1 MYLDDR
7 IWMASDGDEKL
18 SILPE
23 MMNRHGLI
31 AGATGTGKTIT
42 LKVMAEAL
50 SDAGV
55 PVFLADVKGDLA
67 GMCMP
72 GEDSE
77 DMQERIRR
85 FGLDEAGFRY
95 QSYPVCYWDLAGEY
109 GLPLHTTVSEMGPLL
124 LGRLLRL
131 TDLQCDLLQVMF
143 RIADEEGLLILDTK
157 DLRAMLQ
164 YMGDNSKELSQQY
177 GNMSRQSI
185 NAILRAVIAL
195 ESQGGD
201 KFFGEPA
208 LNIFD
213 WIKTDAD
220 GKGTINILDSRLSIS
235 NPMLYS
241 TFMLWLMSDLLEKLP
256 ERGDVDKPEMVFF
269 FDEAH
274 LLFSNASDL
283 LMEKIEQLVKL
294 IRSKGVGIY
303 FITQSPSD
311 IPDSV
316 LAQLGNRIQHAL
328 RAYTPA
334 EQKSI
339 TAAAKGFRVNPAFD
353 TQTALTELG
362 VGEALVS
369 FLDEDGIPNIVERA
383 FILPP
388 QSLMG
393 IADESAVNTYIL
405 SDEFEV
411 KYRESYDRE
420 SAYEIITKANEEL
433 EAQRIREA
441 EEAEAEKQRLKEEA
455 EAEKQR
461 LKEEAAAA
469 KQKLKEEAAALKA
482 AEKEALAA
490 EKEAQRE
497 AEKKRKAVEKAAAAA
512 TSSVMRSVSTNIVN
526 SVLGGK
532 TTSAKTI
539 AKRAA
544 TNALSSVMRNG
555 SSSIIRGLFG
565 NIK

>member
-1 MYLDDR
+1 MYLNDR
-7 IWMASDGDEKL
+7 VWMASDGDEHL

-72 GEDSE
+72 GEDTE
-77 DMQERIRR
+77 DMRERISR
-85 FGLDEAGFRY
+85 FGLDEAGFTY
-95 QSYPVCYWDLAGEY
+95 HSYPVCYWDLAGKY

-143 RIADEEGLLILDTK
+143 RIVDEEGLLILDTK

-164 YMGDNSKELSQQY
+164 YMGDNSKELSAQY

-201 KFFGEPA
+201 QFFGEPA

-213 WIKTDAD
+213 WIKKDED
-220 GKGTINILDSRLSIS
+220 GKGTINILDSRLSMS

-241 TFMLWLMSDLLEKLP
+241 TFMLWLMSDLFEKLP
-256 ERGDVDKPEMVFF
+256 ERGDVEKPEMVFF

-274 LLFSNASDL
+274 LLFNNASPL
-283 LMEKIEQLVKL
+283 LLEKIEQLVKL

-334 EQKSI
+334 EQKKVR
-339 TAAAKGFRVNPAFD
+339 AAAQSFRVNPDFD
-353 TQTALTELG
+353 TEQVLTELG
-362 VGEALVS
+362 IGEALVS
-369 FLDEDGIPNIVERA
+369 FLDESGTPQIVRRA
-383 FILPP
+383 KILPP
-388 QSLMG
+388 QSKMG
-393 IADESAVNTYIL
+393 TISETVRQSVINSSPLLAYYSETV
-405 SDEFEV
+405 
-411 KYRESYDRE
+411 DRD
-420 SAYEIITKANEEL
+420 SAYEFFQRQREEVEREKAEE
-433 EAQRIREA
+433 EARIQEEKEARIRER
-441 EEAEAEKQRLKEEA
+441 EE
-455 EAEKQR
+455 
-461 LKEEAAAA
+461 
-469 KQKLKEEAAALKA
+469 
-482 AEKEALAA
+482 
-490 EKEAQRE
+490 
-497 AEKKRKAVEKAAAAA
+497 EKAAKERARQEEREAREKA
-512 TSSVMRSVSTNIVN
+512 REEEKARKAEEREKAKYSN
-526 SVLGGK
+526 
-532 TTSAKTI
+532 SAKTV
-539 AKRAA
+539 AKSAA
-544 TNALSSVMRNG
+544 GTVGREVGKTLGKSVGGTFGKTLGGNVG
-555 SSSIIRGLFG
+555 ASLARGLLDTLF
-565 NIK
+565 KR

>member
-1 MYLDDR
+1 MYLNDR
-7 IWMASDGDEKL
+7 VWMASDGDEHL

-72 GEDSE
+72 GEDTE
-77 DMQERIRR
+77 DMRERISR
-85 FGLDEAGFRY
+85 FGLDEAGFTY
-95 QSYPVCYWDLAGEY
+95 HSYPVCYWDLAGKY

-164 YMGDNSKELSQQY
+164 YMGDNSKELSAQY

-201 KFFGEPA
+201 QFFGEPA

-213 WIKTDAD
+213 WIKKDEE
-220 GKGTINILDSRLSIS
+220 GKGTINILDSRLSMS

-241 TFMLWLMSDLLEKLP
+241 TFMLWLMSDLFEKLP
-256 ERGDVDKPEMVFF
+256 ERGDVEKPEMVFF

-274 LLFSNASDL
+274 LLFNNASPL
-283 LMEKIEQLVKL
+283 LLEKIEQLVKL

-334 EQKSI
+334 EQKKVR
-339 TAAAKGFRVNPAFD
+339 AAAQSFRVNPDFD
-353 TQTALTELG
+353 TEQVLTELG
-362 VGEALVS
+362 IGEALVS
-369 FLDEDGIPNIVERA
+369 FLDESGTPQIVRRA
-383 FILPP
+383 KILPP
-388 QSLMG
+388 QSKMG
-393 IADESAVNTYIL
+393 TISETVRQSVINSSPLLAYYSETV
-405 SDEFEV
+405 
-411 KYRESYDRE
+411 DRD
-420 SAYEIITKANEEL
+420 SAYEFFQRQREEVEREKAEE
-433 EAQRIREA
+433 EARIQEEKEARIRER
-441 EEAEAEKQRLKEEA
+441 EE
-455 EAEKQR
+455 
-461 LKEEAAAA
+461 
-469 KQKLKEEAAALKA
+469 
-482 AEKEALAA
+482 
-490 EKEAQRE
+490 
-497 AEKKRKAVEKAAAAA
+497 EKAAKERARQEEREAREKA
-512 TSSVMRSVSTNIVN
+512 REEEKARKAEEREKAKYSN
-526 SVLGGK
+526 
-532 TTSAKTI
+532 SAKTV
-539 AKRAA
+539 AKSAA
-544 TNALSSVMRNG
+544 GTVGREVGKTLGKSVGGTFGKTLGGNVG
-555 SSSIIRGLFG
+555 ASLARGLLDTLF
-565 NIK
+565 KR

>member
-1 MYLDDR
+1 MYLNDR
-7 IWMASDGDEKL
+7 VWMASDGDEHL

-72 GEDSE
+72 GEDTE
-77 DMQERIRR
+77 DMRERISR
-85 FGLDEAGFRY
+85 FGLDEAGFTY
-95 QSYPVCYWDLAGEY
+95 HSYPVCYWDLAGKY

-143 RIADEEGLLILDTK
+143 RIVDEEGLLILDTK

-164 YMGDNSKELSQQY
+164 YMGDNSKELSAQY

-201 KFFGEPA
+201 QFFGEPA

-213 WIKTDAD
+213 WIKKDEE
-220 GKGTINILDSRLSIS
+220 GKGTINILDSRLSMS

-241 TFMLWLMSDLLEKLP
+241 TFMLWLMSDLFEKLP
-256 ERGDVDKPEMVFF
+256 ERGDVEKPEMVFF

-274 LLFSNASDL
+274 LLFNNASPL
-283 LMEKIEQLVKL
+283 LLEKIEQLVKL

-334 EQKSI
+334 EQKKVR
-339 TAAAKGFRVNPAFD
+339 AAAQSFRVNPDFD
-353 TQTALTELG
+353 TEQVLTELG
-362 VGEALVS
+362 IGEALVS
-369 FLDEDGIPNIVERA
+369 FLDESGTPQIVRRA
-383 FILPP
+383 KILPP
-388 QSLMG
+388 QSKMG
-393 IADESAVNTYIL
+393 TISETVRQSVINSSPLLAYYSETV
-405 SDEFEV
+405 
-411 KYRESYDRE
+411 DRD
-420 SAYEIITKANEEL
+420 SAYEFFQRQREEVEREKAEE
-433 EAQRIREA
+433 EARIQEEKEARIRER
-441 EEAEAEKQRLKEEA
+441 EE
-455 EAEKQR
+455 
-461 LKEEAAAA
+461 
-469 KQKLKEEAAALKA
+469 
-482 AEKEALAA
+482 
-490 EKEAQRE
+490 
-497 AEKKRKAVEKAAAAA
+497 EKAAKERARQEEREAREKA
-512 TSSVMRSVSTNIVN
+512 REEEKARKAEEREKAKYSN
-526 SVLGGK
+526 
-532 TTSAKTI
+532 SAKTV
-539 AKRAA
+539 AKSAA
-544 TNALSSVMRNG
+544 GTVGREVGKTLGKSVGGTFGKTLGGNVG
-555 SSSIIRGLFG
+555 ASLARGLLDTLF
-565 NIK
+565 KR

>member
-241 TFMLWLMSDLLEKLP
+241 TFMLWLMSDLFEKLP
-256 ERGDVDKPEMVFF
+256 ERGDMDKPEMEFF

-334 EQKSI
+334 EQKKI
-339 TAAAKGFRVNPAFD
+339 RAAAQSFRTNPEFD
-353 TQTALTELG
+353 TEQVLTELG
-362 VGEALVS
+362 IGEALVS
-369 FLDEDGIPNIVERA
+369 FLDETGTPGIVRRA
-383 FILPP
+383 KILPP
-388 QSLMG
+388 QSKMG
-393 IADESAVNTYIL
+393 TI
-405 SDEFEV
+405 SDTVRRSTINASPLLDYYSETV
-411 KYRESYDRE
+411 DRD
-420 SAYEIITKANEEL
+420 SAYEFFQRQREEDERLKAEE
-433 EAQRIREA
+433 EARIQEEKEARIRER
-441 EEAEAEKQRLKEEA
+441 EE
-455 EAEKQR
+455 
-461 LKEEAAAA
+461 
-469 KQKLKEEAAALKA
+469 
-482 AEKEALAA
+482 
-490 EKEAQRE
+490 
-497 AEKKRKAVEKAAAAA
+497 EKAAKERARQEEREAREKA
-512 TSSVMRSVSTNIVN
+512 REEEKARKAEEKEKAKVAS
-526 SVLGGK
+526 
-532 TTSAKTI
+532 SAKTV
-539 AKRAA
+539 AKSAA
-544 TNALSSVMRNG
+544 GTVGREVGKTLGKTVGGTFGKTLGGNVGASLA
-555 SSSIIRGLFG
+555 RGLLDTLF
-565 NIK
+565 KR

>member
-1 MYLDDR
+1 MYLNDR
-7 IWMASDGDEKL
+7 VWMASDGDEHL

-72 GEDSE
+72 GEDTE
-77 DMQERIRR
+77 DMRERISR
-85 FGLDEAGFRY
+85 FGLDEAGFTY
-95 QSYPVCYWDLAGEY
+95 HAYPVCYWDLAGKY

-164 YMGDNSKELSQQY
+164 YMGDNSKELSAQY

-201 KFFGEPA
+201 QFFGEPA

-213 WIKTDAD
+213 WIKKDEE
-220 GKGTINILDSRLSIS
+220 GKGTINILDSRLSMS

-241 TFMLWLMSDLLEKLP
+241 TFMLWLMSDLFEKLP
-256 ERGDVDKPEMVFF
+256 ERGDVEKPEMVFF

-274 LLFSNASDL
+274 LLFNNASPL
-283 LMEKIEQLVKL
+283 LLEKIEQLVKL

-334 EQKSI
+334 EQKKGR
-339 TAAAKGFRVNPAFD
+339 AAAQSFRVNPDFD
-353 TQTALTELG
+353 TEQVLTELG
-362 VGEALVS
+362 IGEALVS
-369 FLDEDGIPNIVERA
+369 FLDESGTPQIVRRA
-383 FILPP
+383 KILPP
-388 QSLMG
+388 QSKMG
-393 IADESAVNTYIL
+393 TISETVRQSVINSSPLLAYYSETV
-405 SDEFEV
+405 
-411 KYRESYDRE
+411 DRD
-420 SAYEIITKANEEL
+420 SAYEFFQRQREEVEREKAEE
-433 EAQRIREA
+433 EARIQEEKEARIRER
-441 EEAEAEKQRLKEEA
+441 EE
-455 EAEKQR
+455 
-461 LKEEAAAA
+461 
-469 KQKLKEEAAALKA
+469 
-482 AEKEALAA
+482 
-490 EKEAQRE
+490 
-497 AEKKRKAVEKAAAAA
+497 EKAA
-512 TSSVMRSVSTNIVN
+512 
-526 SVLGGK
+526 K
-532 TTSAKTI
+532 E
-539 AKRAA
+539 RARQ
-544 TNALSSVMRNG
+544 V
-555 SSSIIRGLFG
+555 
-565 NIK
+565 

>member
-1 MYLDDR
+1 MYLNDR
-7 IWMASDGDEKL
+7 VWMASDGDEHL

-72 GEDSE
+72 GEDTE
-77 DMQERIRR
+77 DMRERISR
-85 FGLDEAGFRY
+85 FGLDEAGFTY
-95 QSYPVCYWDLAGEY
+95 HSYPVCYWDLAGKY

-164 YMGDNSKELSQQY
+164 YMGDNSKELSAQY

-201 KFFGEPA
+201 QFFGEPA

-213 WIKTDAD
+213 WIKKDED
-220 GKGTINILDSRLSIS
+220 GKGTINILDSRLSMS

-241 TFMLWLMSDLLEKLP
+241 TFMLWLMSDLFEKLP
-256 ERGDVDKPEMVFF
+256 ERGDVEKPEMVFF

-274 LLFSNASDL
+274 LLFNNASPL
-283 LMEKIEQLVKL
+283 LLEKIEQLVKL

-334 EQKSI
+334 EQKKVR
-339 TAAAKGFRVNPAFD
+339 AAAQSFRVNPDFD
-353 TQTALTELG
+353 TEQVLTELG
-362 VGEALVS
+362 IGEALVS
-369 FLDEDGIPNIVERA
+369 FLDESGTPQIVRRA
-383 FILPP
+383 KILPP
-388 QSLMG
+388 QSKMG
-393 IADESAVNTYIL
+393 TISETVRQSVINSSPLLAYYSETV
-405 SDEFEV
+405 
-411 KYRESYDRE
+411 DRD
-420 SAYEIITKANEEL
+420 SAYEFFQRQREEVEREKAEE
-433 EAQRIREA
+433 EARIQEEKEARIRER
-441 EEAEAEKQRLKEEA
+441 EE
-455 EAEKQR
+455 
-461 LKEEAAAA
+461 
-469 KQKLKEEAAALKA
+469 
-482 AEKEALAA
+482 
-490 EKEAQRE
+490 
-497 AEKKRKAVEKAAAAA
+497 EKAAKERARQEEREAREKA
-512 TSSVMRSVSTNIVN
+512 REEEKARKAEEREKAKYSN
-526 SVLGGK
+526 
-532 TTSAKTI
+532 SAKTV
-539 AKRAA
+539 AKSAA
-544 TNALSSVMRNG
+544 GTVGREVGKTLGKSVGGTFGKTLGGNVG
-555 SSSIIRGLFG
+555 ASLARGLLDTLF
-565 NIK
+565 KR

>member
-72 GEDSE
+72 GEDSD
-77 DMQERIRR
+77 DMRERIAR
-85 FGLDEAGFRY
+85 FGLEDTGFRY

-124 LGRLLRL
+124 MGRLLRL

-164 YMGDNSKELSQQY
+164 YMGENSKELSSQY

-213 WIKTDAD
+213 WIKKDSD
-220 GKGTINILDSRLSIS
+220 GRGVINILDSRLSIS

-241 TFMLWLMSDLLEKLP
+241 TFMLWLMSDLFEKLP
-256 ERGDVDKPEMVFF
+256 ERGDVEKPEMVFF

-274 LLFSNASDL
+274 LLFNNASPL
-283 LMEKIEQLVKL
+283 LLEKIEQLVKL

-334 EQKSI
+334 EQKKI
-339 TAAAKGFRVNPAFD
+339 RAAAQSFRINPDFN
-353 TQTALTELG
+353 TEEVLSQLG
-362 VGEALVS
+362 IGEALVS
-369 FLDEDGIPNIVERA
+369 FLDETGTPGIVERA
-383 FILPP
+383 KILPP
-388 QSLMG
+388 QSKMG
-393 IADESAVNTYIL
+393 TISDTVRKGIISSSPLL
-405 SDEFEV
+405 SYYSEMV
-411 KYRESYDRE
+411 DRD
-420 SAYEIITKANEEL
+420 SAYEFFQRQREEADRERAEE
-433 EAQRIREA
+433 EARIQEEKEARIRER
-441 EEAEAEKQRLKEEA
+441 EE
-455 EAEKQR
+455 
-461 LKEEAAAA
+461 
-469 KQKLKEEAAALKA
+469 
-482 AEKEALAA
+482 
-490 EKEAQRE
+490 
-497 AEKKRKAVEKAAAAA
+497 EKAAKEKARQEEREAREKA
-512 TSSVMRSVSTNIVN
+512 REEEKARREEEREKAKYKN
-526 SVLGGK
+526 
-532 TTSAKTI
+532 SAKTV
-539 AKRAA
+539 AKSAA
-544 TNALSSVMRNG
+544 GTVGREVGKTVGKTVGGTFGKTLGGNVGASLA
-555 SSSIIRGLFG
+555 RGILDTLF
-565 NIK
+565 KR